1 MPAKILLSAACIGA
15 LALGVDAGFTGIG
28 GAAPKRGAKPVKK
41 AAKKPVARKP
51 VAKKAPVKKAV
62 VRSAGGFSPAS
73 DIGVTPPL
81 GLFDPLNLL
90 ARGPEVYRRSQ
101 ELEIKHG
108 RLAMAATLG
117 VIVTEAGIRLPGY
130 LSISEDI
137 KFADQPGTLDGA
149 YFGTPLA
156 GWVQIVAFIAALDVA
171 VFRQDPSNDPG
182 DVVQDLP
189 IDWVRY
195 DDPETKAFKLN
206 AERNNGRAAMFGIIG
221 MISHT
226 ALGQDALFP
235 IVSK

>member
-1 MPAKILLSAACIGA
+1 MPSNSFVQHSNSDLMPAKILLSAACIGA
-15 LALGVDAGFTGIG
+15 LTLGVDAGFTGIG

-41 AAKKPVARKP
+41 AAKKPVARKPVARKP

-117 VIVTEAGIRLPGY
+117 VIVTEARRPPAARPRQLAAGRLP
-130 LSISEDI
+130 L
-137 KFADQPGTLDGA
+137 
-149 YFGTPLA
+149 PLA
-156 GWVQIVAFIAALDVA
+156 RTRRPAP
-171 VFRQDPSNDPG
+171 R
-182 DVVQDLP
+182 
-189 IDWVRY
+189 
-195 DDPETKAFKLN
+195 
-206 AERNNGRAAMFGIIG
+206 
-221 MISHT
+221 
-226 ALGQDALFP
+226 
-235 IVSK
+235 